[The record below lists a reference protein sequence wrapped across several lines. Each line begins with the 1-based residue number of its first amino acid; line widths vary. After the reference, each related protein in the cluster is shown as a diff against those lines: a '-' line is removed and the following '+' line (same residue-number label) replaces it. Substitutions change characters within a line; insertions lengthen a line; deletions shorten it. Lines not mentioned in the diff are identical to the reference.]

1 MEENNDAKFWH
12 RIIEQHRKV
21 RIQMI
26 EINLKITDAM
36 KKYLQTVGETS
47 DFHIE
52 FEDQGTVTLTC
63 NGDLFNLEQIGDFC
77 DVFNLSLIIN
87 NRVIVENHLQDTTEI
102 RTKYLFS
109 VGKLEDETD
118 DSED

>member
-12 RIIEQHRKV
+12 RIIEKHKKA
-21 RIQMI
+21 RIEMI
-26 EINLKITDAM
+26 EINLTITDAM
-36 KKYLQTVGETS
+36 KNYLETVGETS

-63 NGDLFNLEQIGDFC
+63 NGDLFNLEQIFDFC

-87 NRVIVENHLQDTTEI
+87 NRVIIENHLQNTTEI
-102 RTKYLFS
+102 RTKYLFT
-109 VGKLEDETD
+109 VGKFEDETD

>member
-1 MEENNDAKFWH
+1 MTEKNDAKFWH

-36 KKYLQTVGETS
+36 KNYLQTVGETS
-47 DFHIE
+47 NFHIE

-109 VGKLEDETD
+109 VGKLEEE
-118 DSED
+118 SNED